1 MTQSRPKKS
10 NAKVI
15 IIVLAV
21 FILTTAT
28 TLYPLIK
35 RATNHAQPVKIDG
48 VYLSTA
54 KEINDFNLQDI
65 NGQPYTKKDLQGHWT
80 MMFFG
85 FTNCGMVC
93 PLTMT
98 ALRNMYDN
106 LQTVLAPD
114 QLPEIR
120 MVTVDPERD
129 STARLKEYVTTFNP
143 KFQGARAEMPEIA
156 ALEKHLHLVSVKMQ
170 AAGPDKNQYTINHS
184 AEIMVFNPEGK
195 LQAFL
200 AYPHTA
206 EQMANDYQII
216 LKNRTLS

>member
-1 MTQSRPKKS
+1 MTTNRQKKS
-10 NAKVI
+10 NAKVLTI
-15 IIVLAV
+15 ILAV
-21 FILTTAT
+21 FIFITAT

-35 RATNHAQPVKIDG
+35 GSMHHTQPIKIDG
-48 VYLSTA
+48 VYLSAA
-54 KEINDFNLQDI
+54 KEINDFNLQDTS
-65 NGQPYTKKDLQGHWT
+65 GQPYTKKDLQGHWT
-80 MMFFG
+80 LMFFG

-106 LQTVLAPD
+106 LQTILPAN

-120 MVTVDPERD
+120 MVSVDPDRD
-129 STARLKEYVTTFNP
+129 SLPRLKEYVTTFNP

-156 ALEKHLHLVSVKMQ
+156 ALEKQLHLVSVKMQ
-170 AAGPDKNQYTINHS
+170 ATGQGKDQYTINHS

-206 EQMANDYQII
+206 DQMANDYQII
-216 LKNRTLS
+216 LKNKSLL